1 MTLRKVIT
9 ALSNI
14 ANGKVDKDKVHIPY
28 WESKLTSLLKQ
39 SLGGNSYTLMIAC
52 LPPSDTFIDENITT
66 LTYATKAM
74 YISNDPKW
82 NDDPKMK
89 KMKI

>member
-1 MTLRKVIT
+1 MIT

-14 ANGKVDKDKVHIPY
+14 ANGKVDKEKVHIPY

-39 SLGGNSYTLMIAC
+39 SLGGNSFTLMIAC
-52 LPPSDTFIDENITT
+52 LPPSDHFIDENITT

-74 YISNDPKW
+74 YISNDPKR
-82 NDDPKMK
+82 NDDPKIKWMK
-89 KMKI
+89 V